1 MPAAAV
7 VAEAMVCLVL
17 ADAFLDK
24 FGGDSIVEIAANLES
39 ARARV
44 RAHFPSPGGTA

>member
-1 MPAAAV
+1 VPAAAV
-7 VAEAMVCLVL
+7 VGEAMVCLVL

-24 FGGDSIVEIAANLES
+24 FGGDSIAEIDANLQS

-44 RAHFPSPGGTA
+44 RAHFSPADVTA